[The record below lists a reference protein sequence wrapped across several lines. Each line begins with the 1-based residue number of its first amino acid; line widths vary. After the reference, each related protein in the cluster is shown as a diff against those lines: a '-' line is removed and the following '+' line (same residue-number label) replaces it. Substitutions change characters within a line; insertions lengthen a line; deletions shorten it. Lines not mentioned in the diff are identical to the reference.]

1 MSRVFAKNSKNGA
14 SNASNSVKSATGVVS
29 LAILASAMLFLPGC
43 AYLKDRQHITV
54 GSIPDDYRTNHP
66 ITLSEQEQHLDVL
79 VGTSDNALSVPQRS
93 VIQGFVDQY
102 KTNGSGPVQI
112 MLPSSGTNAAAAR
125 RVQGDIIGAIKRGGV
140 SGGQILT
147 TTYQATG
154 PDNASP
160 IRISY
165 RAMTASTDQCG
176 KWPDDLGESSE
187 NKHYA
192 DFGCS
197 YQNNLAAMIAN
208 PADLIG
214 PRAPG
219 QVDPTKRGKAIK
231 TWQDA
236 TASTATSISY

>member
-1 MSRVFAKNSKNGA
+1 MSRVF
-14 SNASNSVKSATGVVS
+14 VKSSKATSSQTTSTASVVS

-43 AYLKDRQHITV
+43 ASWKDRQHITV
-54 GSIPDDYRTNHP
+54 GSIPDDYRTTHP

-79 VGTSDNALSVPQRS
+79 VGSNDKALSVPQRS

-125 RVQGDIIGAIKRGGV
+125 RVHDDVVGAIKRGGV

-147 TTYQATG
+147 TTYEASG
-154 PDNASP
+154 PENASP

-176 KWPDDLGESSE
+176 KWPDDLGDTSE

-197 YQNNLAAMIAN
+197 YQNNMAAMIAN

-214 PRAPG
+214 PRAAG
-219 QVDPTKRGKAIK
+219 EIDATKRGKAIK
-231 TWQDA
+231 RWQDA
-236 TASTATSISY
+236 TPSTGSEVSY

>member
-1 MSRVFAKNSKNGA
+1 MSRVFVKNSTKIA
-14 SNASNSVKSATGVVS
+14 SQSSNSAKSTTGIVS

-43 AYLKDRQHITV
+43 AYLKNRQHITV

-79 VGTSDNALSVPQRS
+79 VGTNDNSLSMPQRS

-102 KTNGSGPVQI
+102 KTNGSGPVQV

-125 RVQGDIIGAIKRGGV
+125 RVQGDVVGAIKRSGV
-140 SGGQILT
+140 SGGQIIT
-147 TTYQATG
+147 TTYEASG
-154 PDNASP
+154 PENASP

-165 RAMTASTDQCG
+165 RAMTAATDQCG
-176 KWPDDLGESSE
+176 KWPDDLGDTSE

-219 QVDPTKRGKAIK
+219 EIDPLKRGKAIK
-231 TWQDA
+231 RWQDA
-236 TASTATSISY
+236 TPSAGSEVSY